1 LHAYKKDKTIKIKVM
16 KKNYIGILALAMC
29 STGIAQDGVFNTT
42 PLVQKTYNGS
52 ALQATTPLYEK
63 GVELWSNDM
72 SNAAEWTITNTS
84 VPATEEWYFTTDPT
98 TPAGLGDFN
107 SSTVANGFF
116 MVNSDGAVG
125 NTDGNGTPIVTDAT
139 ITAPIDLSATNTV
152 TSQAEMFV
160 TLTFEHNFRWWQDI
174 REVHV
179 SGDGGANWTVFPIS
193 DANGN
198 VTGAAA
204 QNSGTPEV
212 TTINI
217 SAVAGGSN
225 NVLVRFHYD
234 DQDFWGW
241 YWVIDD
247 VKINVQDAND
257 LAEVSSFFG
266 SNGLPYFSIPSSQ
279 VAPIDFYSVA
289 NNAGAADQTASIVTV
304 DVNAGTFGGTSAGMT
319 LVSGATDTLEVTTQ
333 YTPAA
338 AVGSHAVTYAISASV
353 VDDSPLDNGA
363 MDSFD
368 VVAATGTY
376 GRDRGVYEAQGGG
389 EDGQVLGDF
398 AFEAGSPHQIFADQ
412 QVFGVDVVIGS
423 NTPAGTVIYGKLYA
437 DDGAGGFQYVDE
449 TAEYTTTQADADN
462 NATVTLVYFSLPTLT
477 AAQGFYYPMVGC
489 YSEFYYGTSGQ
500 SEEQTS
506 YIMYPTA
513 GGSGSQYYTTSTP
526 MVRFNFNPAIVGIS
540 ENVAGNM
547 ELGQNIPNPFNNTAA
562 INYSVASNANV
573 TLTVVDMTGKVV
585 MTVNEGTKAAGDYTI
600 TLDAGTLAGGMYYY
614 TLSNGETSITKAMS
628 VVK

>member
-1 LHAYKKDKTIKIKVM
+1 M

-42 PLVQKTYNGS
+42 PLVEKAYNGN

-72 SNAAEWTITNTS
+72 SNASEWTITNTS

-107 SSTVANGFF
+107 STTAANGFF

-125 NTDGNGTPIVTDAT
+125 NTDGNGTPIVTDVT
-139 ITAPIDLSATNTV
+139 IAAPIDLSATNTV
-152 TSQAEMFV
+152 TSQAEMAV

-198 VTGAAA
+198 VTGAAG

-212 TTINI
+212 TTVNI

-247 VKINVQDAND
+247 VKINVQDADD
-257 LAEVSSFFG
+257 LVAVSSYFG
-266 SNGLPYFSIPSSQ
+266 SNGLPYFSIPSTQ

-289 NNAGAADQTASIVTV
+289 TNAGAADQTASIVTV

-319 LVSGATDTLEVTTQ
+319 LVSGALDTLNVTTQ

-338 AVGSHAVTYAISASV
+338 AVGNHAVTWTVSSSAT
-353 VDDSPLDNGA
+353 DLSPLDNVQTNA
-363 MDSFD
+363 FD
-368 VVAATGTY
+368 VVASTGTY
-376 GRDRGVYEAQGGG
+376 GRDKGVYDSQGGG
-389 EDGQVLGDF
+389 EDGQVPGDF
-398 AFEAGSPHQIFADQ
+398 AFEAGSTMQIFADQ
-412 QVFGVDVVIGS
+412 QVFAIDVVIGTL
-423 NTPAGTVIYGKLYA
+423 TPPGTVIFGKLYT
-437 DDGAGGFQYVDE
+437 DDGAGGFQYIDE

-462 NATVTLVYFSLPTLT
+462 NVTVSLALFTAPLLT
-477 AAQGFYYPMVGC
+477 AAQGIYYPMVGC
-489 YSEFYYGTSGQ
+489 YSEFYYGRSGE
-500 SEEQTS
+500 SEPQTS
-506 YIMYPTA
+506 YILYPSA
-513 GGSGSQYYTTSTP
+513 GGTGSQYYTTSTP
-526 MVRFNFNPAIVGIS
+526 MVRMNFSPSNGVT
-540 ENVAGNM
+540 ENLAGDM

-573 TLTVVDMTGKVV
+573 TLTVTDMTGKVV
-585 MTVNEGTKAAGDYTI
+585 MTVNEGTKAAGDYKI
-600 TLDAGTLAGGMYYY
+600 TLDASTLAGGMYHY

>member
-1 LHAYKKDKTIKIKVM
+1 M

-42 PLVQKTYNGS
+42 SFMQKDYMGS
-52 ALQATTPLYEK
+52 TLEGSTPLYEK
-63 GVELWSNDM
+63 GIELWSNDM
-72 SNAAEWTITNTS
+72 SNASEWTITNTS
-84 VPATEEWYFTTDPT
+84 VPATNEWIWTTDPS

-116 MVNSDGAVG
+116 MVNSDGAPG
-125 NTDGNGTPIVTDAT
+125 NTDGNGTPIVTDVT
-139 ITAPIDLSATNTV
+139 INAPIDLSATNAV

-212 TTINI
+212 TTVNI

-241 YWVIDD
+241 YWAIDD

-257 LAEVSSFFG
+257 LAEVSSYFG

-279 VAPIDFYSVA
+279 IAPIDFYSVA
-289 NNAGAADQTASIVTV
+289 TNAGAADQTAAIVTV

-319 LVSGATDTLEVTTQ
+319 LVQGATDTLNVTTQ
-333 YTPAA
+333 YTPATA
-338 AVGSHAVTYAISASV
+338 AGNHAVTYAISATAA
-353 VDDSPLDNGA
+353 DDSPLDNGA

-389 EDGQVLGDF
+389 EDNATPGDF
-398 AFEAGSPHQIFADQ
+398 AFEAGSTMQIFADQ
-412 QVFGVDVVIGS
+412 QAYGIDVVIGA
-423 NTPAGTVIYGKLYA
+423 NTPVGTIIYGKLYT
-437 DDGAGGFQYVDE
+437 DDGAGGFQYLDE
-449 TAEYTTTQADADN
+449 TAEYTTTAADAAN
-462 NATVTLVYFSLPTLT
+462 NATVTMVFFTLPTLT
-477 AAQGFYYPMVGC
+477 AAQGIYYPMVGC
-489 YSEFYYGTSGQ
+489 YSEFYYGTSGE
-500 SEEQTS
+500 SEAQTS
-506 YIMYPTA
+506 WIMYPSA
-513 GGSGSQYYTTSTP
+513 GGAGSQYYTTSSP
-526 MVRFNFNPAIVGIS
+526 MVRLNFDPSIGVT
-540 ENVAGNM
+540 ENVVGNM
-547 ELGQNIPNPFNNTAA
+547 ELGQNIPNPANNTTA

-573 TLTVVDMTGKVV
+573 TLTVVDMTGKIV
-585 MTVNEGTKAAGDYTI
+585 MTLNEGTRAAGDYKI
-600 TLDAGTLAGGMYYY
+600 TLDASTLAGGMYHY